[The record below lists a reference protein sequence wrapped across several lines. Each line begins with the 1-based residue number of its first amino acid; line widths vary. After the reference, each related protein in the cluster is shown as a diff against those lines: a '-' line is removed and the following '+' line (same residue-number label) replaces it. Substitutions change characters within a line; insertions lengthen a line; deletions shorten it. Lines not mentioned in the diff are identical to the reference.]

1 MKEAGGASADRPV
14 PARARP
20 LLGGPLS
27 AAALVLGMFTEAIG
41 YGMVAPT
48 LPFMAQKVGAH
59 EGRIGFLVGVYAAVG
74 LFAAIPLGALANR
87 FGRRSLVVL
96 GLTCLTAASIGLTM
110 APTYLWLVVARIV
123 QGLGA
128 SGVWVGTLTLA
139 ADLSPDETM
148 GRSLS
153 WITGAW
159 SLGFILGPAFG
170 GIGTLRTPFYLYAG
184 LSALTLVV
192 AVAGLPEIGRGGPRA
207 TLKGILRIFRRS
219 QVLTSGVATFALAF
233 FYGAVEAFLPLL
245 LAGGSATTGGAAG
258 GAAAGGSA
266 AAGAAT
272 AAAATPAASRAA
284 IGLLF
289 SVAGL
294 PSVLLPGIAGRLADR
309 FGDVR
314 LIVAGF
320 VFAAALS
327 LTFLPLFGLVPSLVL
342 FFLLG
347 CVEVIVYTPAIAL
360 LNRGMP
366 STERV
371 FSSASHSYAFSLG
384 FFLGPLV
391 GGLLFPF
398 GGYATM
404 FATLALVSI
413 AAAIVVRRTAP
424 RDPSAPPLADGAPEY

>member
-1 MKEAGGASADRPV
+1 LKAAS
-14 PARARP
+14 ARP
-20 LLGGPLS
+20 LLGGPLT
-27 AAALVLGMFTEAIG
+27 ATALVLGMFTEAIG

-74 LFAAIPLGALANR
+74 LFAAVPLGMLANR

-96 GLTCLTAASIGLTM
+96 GLTCLTVASIEFTV

-153 WITGAW
+153 WITGSW

-170 GIGTLRTPFYLYAG
+170 GIGTLKTPFYLYAG

-207 TLKGILRIFRRS
+207 TFKGILRIFRRP
-219 QVLTSGVATFALAF
+219 QVLSSGAATFALAF
-233 FYGAVEAFLPLL
+233 FYGAIEAFLPLL
-245 LAGGSATTGGAAG
+245 LAAGRLAGGGRMAG
-258 GAAAGGSA
+258 GAASVA
-266 AAGAAT
+266 A
-272 AAAATPAASRAA
+272 PAASRAA

-294 PSVLLPGIAGRLADR
+294 PSVLLPGVAGRLADR
-309 FGDVR
+309 YGDVR

-320 VFAAALS
+320 VFAALLS
-327 LTFLPLFGLVPSLVL
+327 LTFLPLFGVVPSLIL
-342 FFLLG
+342 FFLIG
-347 CVEVIVYTPAIAL
+347 CVEVIVYTPAVAL

-366 STERV
+366 SADRV
-371 FSSASHSYAFSLG
+371 FSSASHSYSFSLG

-391 GGLLFPF
+391 AGLLFPL
-398 GGYATM
+398 GGYAAM
-404 FATLALVSI
+404 FASLALMSI

-424 RDPSAPPLADGAPEY
+424 REPTAAPLADRASEY

>member
-1 MKEAGGASADRPV
+1 
-14 PARARP
+14 
-20 LLGGPLS
+20 
-27 AAALVLGMFTEAIG
+27 
-41 YGMVAPT
+41 
-48 LPFMAQKVGAH
+48 
-59 EGRIGFLVGVYAAVG
+59 
-74 LFAAIPLGALANR
+74 
-87 FGRRSLVVL
+87 
-96 GLTCLTAASIGLTM
+96 M

-159 SLGFILGPAFG
+159 SVGFILGPAFG

-219 QVLTSGVATFALAF
+219 QVLSSGVATFALAF

-245 LAGGSATTGGAAG
+245 LAGGGATTGGTAG
-258 GAAAGGSA
+258 VAAAGGTAPA
-266 AAGAAT
+266 A
-272 AAAATPAASRAA
+272 PAASRAT

-309 FGDVR
+309 YGDMR

-347 CVEVIVYTPAIAL
+347 CVEVIVYTPAVAL

-366 STERV
+366 STDRV

-391 GGLLFPF
+391 AGLLFPF

-404 FATLALVSI
+404 FATLTLISI

-424 RDPSAPPLADGAPEY
+424 RDPPAPPLADRAPEY

>member
-1 MKEAGGASADRPV
+1 MKSEAGGASADRAAPS
-14 PARARP
+14 PARP
-20 LLGGPLS
+20 LLGGPLT
-27 AAALVLGMFTEAIG
+27 ATALVLGMFTEAIG

-96 GLTCLTAASIGLTM
+96 GLTCLTAASVGFTL
-110 APTYLWLVVARIV
+110 APTYLWLVVARIL

-170 GIGTLRTPFYLYAG
+170 GIGTLRTPFYFYAG

-192 AVAGLPEIGRGGPRA
+192 AIAGLPEIGRGGPRA

-219 QVLTSGVATFALAF
+219 QVLTSGIATFALAF
-233 FYGAVEAFLPLL
+233 FYGAIEAFLPLL
-245 LAGGSATTGGAAG
+245 LAGGGATSGGTAGG
-258 GAAAGGSA
+258 GAAAA
-266 AAGAAT
+266 
-272 AAAATPAASRAA
+272 PAASRAT

-309 FGDVR
+309 YGDVR
-314 LIVAGF
+314 LIVGGF

-347 CVEVIVYTPAIAL
+347 SVEVIVYTPTIAL

-366 STERV
+366 STDRV
-371 FSSASHSYAFSLG
+371 FSSASHSYSFSLG

-391 GGLLFPF
+391 AGLLFPF
-398 GGYATM
+398 GGYAAM
-404 FATLALVSI
+404 FTTLALTSI
-413 AAAIVVRRTAP
+413 AAAIVVRRVAA
-424 RDPSAPPLADGAPEY
+424 RDPAAPPLADRAPEY

>member
-1 MKEAGGASADRPV
+1 
-14 PARARP
+14 
-20 LLGGPLS
+20 
-27 AAALVLGMFTEAIG
+27 MFTEAVG

-87 FGRRSLVVL
+87 FGRRALIIL
-96 GLTCLTAASIGLTM
+96 GLACMTVASIGFAM
-110 APTYLWLVVARIV
+110 APTYLWLVVARVV

-128 SGVWVGTLTLA
+128 AGVWVGTLTLA
-139 ADLSPDETM
+139 ADLSADETM

-153 WITGAW
+153 WITGSW
-159 SLGFILGPAFG
+159 SLGFILGPALG
-170 GIGTLRTPFYLYAG
+170 GIGTLRTPFLLYAG
-184 LSALTLVV
+184 MSALTLLV

-207 TLKGILRIFRRS
+207 TVGGILRIFRRA
-219 QVLTSGVATFALAF
+219 QVLSSGAATFALAF
-233 FYGAVEAFLPLL
+233 FYGALEAFLPLL
-245 LAGGSATTGGAAG
+245 LAGGSVAAAGATAAGSAAGG
-258 GAAAGGSA
+258 GAAAGDA
-266 AAGAAT
+266 APVT
-272 AAAATPAASRAA
+272 SRAA

-309 FGDVR
+309 HGDVR

-347 CVEVIVYTPAIAL
+347 CVEVFVYTPAVAL

-366 STERV
+366 TTDRV
-371 FSSASHSYAFSLG
+371 FSSASHSYSFSLG

-391 GGLLFPF
+391 AGLLFPF

-404 FATLALVSI
+404 FATLALMSI

-424 RDPSAPPLADGAPEY
+424 RDPPAPPLADGAPEY

>member
-1 MKEAGGASADRPV
+1 LRPEKDARAREGGGASAEQAML
-14 PARARP
+14 ARAHP

-27 AAALVLGMFTEAIG
+27 AAALVLGMFTEAVG

-87 FGRRSLVVL
+87 FGRRSLVIL
-96 GLTCLTAASIGLTM
+96 GLACLTVASIGFTM
-110 APTYLWLVVARIV
+110 APTYLWLVVARVV

-170 GIGTLRTPFYLYAG
+170 GIGTLRTPFLLYAG

-192 AVAGLPEIGRGGPRA
+192 VVVGLPEIGRGGPRA
-207 TLKGILRIFRRS
+207 TFGGILRIFRRS
-219 QVLTSGVATFALAF
+219 QVLSSGIATFALAF

-245 LAGGSATTGGAAG
+245 LAGGSAAAAA
-258 GAAAGGSA
+258 AAAGGSA
-266 AAGAAT
+266 AAAEAA
-272 AAAATPAASRAA
+272 PAASRAA

-309 FGDVR
+309 HGDVR

-347 CVEVIVYTPAIAL
+347 CVEVIVYTPAVAL

-366 STERV
+366 SSDRV
-371 FSSASHSYAFSLG
+371 FSSASHSYSL
-384 FFLGPLV
+384 V
-391 GGLLFPF
+391 AGLLFPF

-404 FATLALVSI
+404 FATLALMSI

-424 RDPSAPPLADGAPEY
+424 RDPSTPPLADGAPEY

>member
-1 MKEAGGASADRPV
+1 
-14 PARARP
+14 
-20 LLGGPLS
+20 
-27 AAALVLGMFTEAIG
+27 MFTEAIG

-87 FGRRSLVVL
+87 FGRRALVVL
-96 GLTCLTAASIGLTM
+96 GLTCLTAASIGFTM
-110 APTYLWLVVARIV
+110 APTYLWLVVARIL

-139 ADLSPDETM
+139 ADLSPDERM

-192 AVAGLPEIGRGGPRA
+192 AIAGLPEIGRGGPRA
-207 TLKGILRIFRRS
+207 TLKGILRIFRRPP
-219 QVLTSGVATFALAF
+219 VLSSGVATFALAF

-245 LAGGSATTGGAAG
+245 LAGGV
-258 GAAAGGSA
+258 
-266 AAGAAT
+266 
-272 AAAATPAASRAA
+272 ATPAASRAT

-309 FGDVR
+309 YGDVR
-314 LIVAGF
+314 LIVGGF

-347 CVEVIVYTPAIAL
+347 SVEVIVYTPAIAL

-366 STERV
+366 STDRV
-371 FSSASHSYAFSLG
+371 FSSASHSYSFSLG

-391 GGLLFPF
+391 AGLLFPF
-398 GGYATM
+398 GGYAAM
-404 FATLALVSI
+404 FTTLALTSI
-413 AAAIVVRRTAP
+413 AAAIVVRRVAA
-424 RDPSAPPLADGAPEY
+424 RDPAAPPLADRAPEY